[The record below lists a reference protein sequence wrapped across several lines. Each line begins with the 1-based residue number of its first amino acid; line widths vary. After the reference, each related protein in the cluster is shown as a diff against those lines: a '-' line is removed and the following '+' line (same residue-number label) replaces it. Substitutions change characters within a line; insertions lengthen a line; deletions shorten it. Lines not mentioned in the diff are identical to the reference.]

1 MTERRSGLA
10 TGLSSIREAGPLTP
24 LRVAQP
30 EVRAAG
36 DEGERRFDGHGA
48 VFNTRTAIGDP
59 LKYGFY
65 EEVDPGAFTKTLA
78 EGDARFLIDHQSSL
92 IVARVSAGDLNLT
105 VDDVGLHVDAGLDE
119 DLSYVRDLIVN
130 LDKRRITGMSFGFY
144 VMRDAWSTE
153 TEELTTA
160 DGDTVEVE
168 VEVRRL
174 IEVRLLEVSAVTF
187 PAYEETDAAARSVVE
202 AVRASR
208 YKLIPENADGERSAP
223 AEEATRAEED
233 TAPAEEATR
242 SQAIHVLDE
251 WHRDAVARTC

>member
-1 MTERRSGLA
+1 MKERRSGLA

-36 DEGERRFDGHGA
+36 DEGARRFDGHGA

-65 EEVDPGAFTKTLA
+65 KEVDPGAFTKTLA

-105 VDDVGLHVDAGLDE
+105 VDDVGLHVDAGLDA

-144 VMRDAWSTE
+144 VVRDDWQTE
-153 TEELTTA
+153 QQQFT
-160 DGDTVEVE
+160 DDSGQTVEVG

-208 YKLIPENADGERSAP
+208 YKLIPENADGDTPAP
-223 AEEATRAEED
+223 TDEVTRAEED

-242 SQAIHVLDE
+242 SQAIHVLDLRQ
-251 WHRDAVARTC
+251 RDALARG